1 METSRTRR
9 YTKNPFL
16 TMLNWGLFVLY
27 GVLASYLAFTIYRY
41 QILNF
46 RGINHF
52 LVGAMVVLGILGVFL
67 LIKRKVKILTSVLLL
82 VGIAL
87 SGFGIWGTQNLIQLG
102 SAVNK
107 NASYTSYEM
116 QIVVPAESGIT
127 DVSQVTNL
135 LAPTDT
141 DGDNITKLLD
151 KLKAEKNVELTPTT
165 KASYLEAYQAMVA
178 GEGDA
183 MVLNNVFLEMLR
195 SEDPDIDSKIKV
207 LYSTTNEI
215 KNEVPGNTV
224 QEKGQAINIY
234 ISGIDTYGP
243 ITSVSR
249 SDVNII
255 MTINRDTKKILL
267 TTTPRDAY
275 VTIPGAGQDQKDK
288 LTHAGIYGVAT
299 SEATLEQLYGIDIH
313 YYARLNFTS
322 FLKMIDVVG
331 GVDVENTQEF
341 TSTHGNYYFPVGQVH
356 LDSEQALGFVRERY
370 SLANG
375 DNDRGKNQEK
385 VIAALISKLSQ
396 PENLVHYQEI
406 IQSLSDSI
414 QTDMQLETMM
424 DLVNQQLESG
434 GSYTV
439 TSQSVDGTGSTGV
452 LPSYAMPGY
461 ALYMLELNQDSV
473 EQAKAAINAVMLGQ

>member
-1 METSRTRR
+1 MKSSRIRR
-9 YTKNPFL
+9 QKKNPFL
-16 TMLNWGLFVLY
+16 RILNWGLFAVYSVLV
-27 GVLASYLAFTIYRY
+27 GYLTFTIYRY

-46 RGINHF
+46 RYINHI
-52 LVGAMVVLGILGVFL
+52 LVVAMVMLGLLGLFL
-67 LIKRKVKILTSVLLL
+67 LIKNKARVLTSILFLIGITL
-82 VGIAL
+82 TGVGV
-87 SGFGIWGTQNLIQLG
+87 WGTQNLVQLG

-107 NASYTSYEM
+107 NASYSSYEM
-116 QIVVPAESGIT
+116 QIVVPAESSVA

-135 LAPTDT
+135 LAPTET
-141 DGDNITKLLD
+141 DGDNITKLLT
-151 KLKAEKNVELTPTT
+151 KLKAEKNVELTPTS
-165 KASYLEAYQAMVA
+165 KASYLDAYQALIA

-195 SEDPDIDSKIKV
+195 SEDPEIDSKIKV

-215 KNEVPGNTV
+215 KNEVQGNPV

-275 VTIPGAGQDQKDK
+275 VTIPGAGQNQKDK
-288 LTHAGIYGVAT
+288 LTHAGVYGVAT
-299 SEATLEQLYGIDIH
+299 SEATLEQLYDIDIH

-322 FLKMIDVVG
+322 FLKLIDVVG
-331 GVDVENTQEF
+331 GVDVENTQAF
-341 TSTHGNYYFPVGQVH
+341 SSSGYDFPTGTIH
-356 LDSEQALGFVRERY
+356 LSAEQALIFVRERY

-385 VIAALISKLSQ
+385 VIAALINKLTQ
-396 PENLVHYQEI
+396 PENLVHYQDI

-424 DLVNQQLESG
+424 ELVNQQLESG
-434 GSYTV
+434 GNYSV
-439 TSQSVDGTGSTGV
+439 TSQSVEGTGSTGI

-461 ALYMLELNQDSV
+461 ALYMLELSQDSL
-473 EQAKAAINAVMLGQ
+473 EQAKAAINATMSGQ

>member
-1 METSRTRR
+1 MKSSRKR
-9 YTKNPFL
+9 YQKKNPFL
-16 TMLNWGLFVLY
+16 RILNWGLFAVYSVLV
-27 GVLASYLAFTIYRY
+27 GYLTFTIYRY

-46 RGINHF
+46 RNINHI
-52 LVGAMVVLGILGVFL
+52 LVVAMVMLGLLGLFL
-67 LIKRKVKILTSVLLL
+67 LIKKKAKVLTSILFLI
-82 VGIAL
+82 GITL
-87 SGFGIWGTQNLIQLG
+87 TGIGIWGTQNLVQLG

-107 NASYTSYEM
+107 NASYSSYEM
-116 QIVVPAESGIT
+116 QIVVPAESSIA

-135 LAPTDT
+135 LAPTET
-141 DGDNITKLLD
+141 DGDNITKLLT
-151 KLKAEKNVELTPTT
+151 KLKAEKNVELSPTS
-165 KASYLEAYQAMVA
+165 KSSYLDAYQALIA

-195 SEDPDIDSKIKV
+195 SEDPEIDSKIKV

-215 KNEVPGNTV
+215 KNEVQGNPV

-275 VTIPGAGQDQKDK
+275 VTIPGAGQNQKDK
-288 LTHAGIYGVAT
+288 LTHAGVYGVAI

-322 FLKMIDVVG
+322 FLKLIDVVG
-331 GVDVENTQEF
+331 GVDVENTQAF
-341 TSTHGNYYFPVGQVH
+341 SRGGYDFPTGVIH
-356 LDSEQALGFVRERY
+356 LSSDQALIFVRERY

-385 VIAALISKLSQ
+385 VIAALINKLSQ

-424 DLVNQQLESG
+424 ELVNQQLESG
-434 GSYTV
+434 GNYTV
-439 TSQSVDGTGSTGV
+439 TSQSVEGTGSTGV

-461 ALYMLELNQDSV
+461 ALYMLELSQDSL
-473 EQAKAAINAVMLGQ
+473 EQAKAAINATMSGQ

>member
-1 METSRTRR
+1 MKSSRISRHK
-9 YTKNPFL
+9 KNPFL
-16 TMLNWGLFVLY
+16 TILNWGLFAVYSVL
-27 GVLASYLAFTIYRY
+27 VSYLTLTIYRY

-46 RGINHF
+46 RNINHI
-52 LVGAMVVLGILGVFL
+52 LVAAMVMLGLLGLYL
-67 LIKRKVKILTSVLLL
+67 LIKKKAKVLTSILFLI
-82 VGIAL
+82 GITL
-87 SGFGIWGTQNLIQLG
+87 TGIGVWGTQNLVQLG

-107 NASYTSYEM
+107 NASYSSYEM
-116 QIVVPAESGIT
+116 QIVVPAESTIT

-135 LAPTDT
+135 LAPTET
-141 DGDNITKLLD
+141 DGENITKLLD
-151 KLKAEKNVELTPTT
+151 HLKEEKNIELTPTT
-165 KASYLEAYQAMVA
+165 KPSYLEAYQAMVA

-195 SEDPDIDSKIKV
+195 SEDPEIDSKIKV
-207 LYSTTNEI
+207 LYTTTNEI
-215 KNEVPGNTV
+215 KTEIPGNAV

-234 ISGIDTYGP
+234 ISGIDTYGS

-275 VTIPGAGQDQKDK
+275 VTIPEGGQNQKDK

-322 FLKMIDVVG
+322 FLKLIDVVG
-331 GVDVENTQEF
+331 GVDVENTQAF
-341 TSTHGNYYFPVGQVH
+341 SSGGYDFPTGTIH
-356 LDSEQALGFVRERY
+356 LSAEQALMFVRERY

-434 GSYTV
+434 GSYQV
-439 TSQSVDGTGSTGV
+439 TSQSVVGTGSTGL

-461 ALYMLELNQDSV
+461 ALYMMELSQDSL
-473 EQAKAAINAVMLGQ
+473 EQAKAAINATMSGQ

>member
-1 METSRTRR
+1 MKSSRIRR
-9 YTKNPFL
+9 QKKNPFL
-16 TMLNWGLFVLY
+16 RILNWGLFAVYSVLV
-27 GVLASYLAFTIYRY
+27 GYLTFTIYRY

-46 RGINHF
+46 RYINHI
-52 LVGAMVVLGILGVFL
+52 LVVAMVMLGLLGLFL
-67 LIKRKVKILTSVLLL
+67 LIKNKARVLTSILFLIGITL
-82 VGIAL
+82 TGVGV
-87 SGFGIWGTQNLIQLG
+87 WGTQNLVQLG

-107 NASYTSYEM
+107 NASYSSYEM
-116 QIVVPAESGIT
+116 QIVVPAESSIA

-135 LAPTDT
+135 LAPTET
-141 DGDNITKLLD
+141 DGDNITKLLT
-151 KLKAEKNVELTPTT
+151 KLKAEKNVELTPTS
-165 KASYLEAYQAMVA
+165 KASYLDAYQALIA

-195 SEDPDIDSKIKV
+195 SEDPEIDSKIKV

-215 KNEVPGNTV
+215 KNEVQGNPV

-275 VTIPGAGQDQKDK
+275 VTIPGAGQNQKDK
-288 LTHAGIYGVAT
+288 LTHAGVYGVAT

-322 FLKMIDVVG
+322 FLKLIDVVG
-331 GVDVENTQEF
+331 GVDVENTQAF
-341 TSTHGNYYFPVGQVH
+341 TSLHGNYYFPVGQVH

-385 VIAALISKLSQ
+385 VIAALINKLTQ
-396 PENLVHYQEI
+396 PENLVHYQDI

-424 DLVNQQLESG
+424 ELVNQQLESG
-434 GSYTV
+434 GNYTV
-439 TSQSVDGTGSTGV
+439 TSQSVEGTGSTGV

-461 ALYMLELNQDSV
+461 ALYMLELSQDSL
-473 EQAKAAINAVMLGQ
+473 EQAKTAINATMSGQ